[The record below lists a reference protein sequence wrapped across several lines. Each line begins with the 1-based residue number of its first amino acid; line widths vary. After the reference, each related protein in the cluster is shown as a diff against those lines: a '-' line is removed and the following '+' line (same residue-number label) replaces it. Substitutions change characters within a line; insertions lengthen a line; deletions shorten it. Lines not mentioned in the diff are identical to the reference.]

1 MGTTTSEWTWREIA
15 LWQVVKQA
23 ARAWHVLIAAEGGQ
37 RFKKRY
43 SPLAIKAR
51 LCVTRQFGVSHK
63 VVVTGL
69 PRIRCRQ
76 REPERLYQLYRWHQL
91 LALGIPR
98 DIARRRLMDGLR
110 VRIVNSY
117 YVER

>member
-1 MGTTTSEWTWREIA
+1 MLTWEEEEEMTQHTEGEDDFLSA
-15 LWQVVKQA
+15 LYDRRIHPA
-23 ARAWHVLIAAEGGQ
+23 LEP
-37 RFKKRY
+37 
-43 SPLAIKAR
+43 PLAEYD
-51 LCVTRQFGVSHK
+51 
-63 VVVTGL
+63 
-69 PRIRCRQ
+69 PRHPTLDWVLQ